1 MKIIFNDK
9 TELTISDSSTFSSIN
24 ITPKKFSEIDVI
36 AKKITVE
43 NLKHVEI
50 DGQGYNNLIPVSMS
64 VSGGINGADISV
76 TVVMR
81 EQTEGE
87 VISTQIAELQDAIAE
102 LAGGV
107 A

>member
-9 TELTISDSSTFSSIN
+9 TELTISDGSTFSSIS
-24 ITPKKFSEIDVI
+24 IAPKKFSEIDAI
-36 AKKITVE
+36 AKKFTVE

-50 DGQGYNNLIPVSMS
+50 DGQDYNNLIPVSMS

-87 VISTQIAELQDAIAE
+87 IISTQIAELQDAIAE
-102 LAGGV
+102 LAGEV

>member
-9 TELTISDSSTFSSIN
+9 TELTISDGSTFSSIS
-24 ITPKKFSEIDVI
+24 ITPKKFSEIDTI
-36 AKKITVE
+36 AKKFTVE

-50 DGQGYNNLIPVSMS
+50 DGQDYNNLIPVSMG
-64 VSGGINGADISV
+64 VSGGINGADINV
-76 TVVMR
+76 TVVTR

-87 VISTQIAELQDAIAE
+87 IISTQIAELQDAIAE